1 MQLFR
6 VAWVVLLLIV
16 GATGVLCVAQ
26 SSGSVSASGSFE
38 PLVGMMFIPEGTFE
52 MGDSFDEGCPDELPV
67 HTVMVSAFFIGRY
80 EVTND
85 EMVEV
90 LQWAYENGRLEV
102 SASTVRN
109 ATGDPQKLLHLEEPQ
124 CRITWNG
131 RAFSM
136 KPTKGSGYPCVEV
149 SWYGAL
155 AFCNYRSEMEGLT
168 PCYDL
173 SDWSCN
179 WSANGY
185 RLPTEAEWEKAA
197 RGGVDGHRF
206 PWSDT
211 DTIQH
216 TRANYESRANY
227 SYVTSSYDT
236 SYDTSLTV
244 GDHPDY
250 ADGET
255 PYTSPVGS
263 FAPNGYGLYDT
274 AGNVW
279 EWVWDLWDAGYYA
292 ESPKVDPRGPSS
304 TSSLYR
310 VVRSGR
316 WGYDAFSSRIS
327 GRRHGWPG
335 GRRRMGFR
343 IVLPSSL

>member
-1 MQLFR
+1 MRLFQ
-6 VAWVVLLLIV
+6 AALVVLLL
-16 GATGVLCVAQ
+16 VLAVTSFLGIAQ
-26 SSGSVSASGSFE
+26 SSDSSPTSISNVE
-38 PLVGMMFIPEGTFE
+38 PPIGMVLIPAGTFE
-52 MGDSFDEGCPDELPV
+52 MGDSFNEGCPDERPV
-67 HTVMVSAFFIGRY
+67 HTVTVSAFYIGCY

-90 LQWAYENGRLEV
+90 LQWAYENDKIEV
-102 SASTVRN
+102 SDSTVRN
-109 ATGDPQKLLHLEEPQ
+109 ATGDPQKLLHLEEDQ
-124 CRITWNG
+124 CRITWSG
-131 RAFSM
+131 RAFGM
-136 KPTKGSGYPCVEV
+136 KSTKGSGYPCVEV

-173 SDWSCN
+173 RDWSCN

-185 RLPTEAEWEKAA
+185 RLPTEAEWERAA

-216 TRANYESRANY
+216 TRSNYESRSNY
-227 SYVTSSYDT
+227 
-236 SYDTSLTV
+236 SYDTSLTS

-250 ADGET
+250 YDGEF

-263 FAPNGYGLYDT
+263 FAPNGYGLYDM

-279 EWVWDLWDAGYYA
+279 EWVWDLWDANYYA
-292 ESPKVDPRGPSS
+292 VSPEVDPRGPSS

-316 WGYDAFSSRIS
+316 WGYDASSCRIS

-343 IVLPSSL
+343 IALPAGQ

>member
-6 VAWVVLLLIV
+6 VVLVVLLLV
-16 GATGVLCVAQ
+16 FGATSFLGMAQ
-26 SSGSVSASGSFE
+26 SSVNSPTSGNFE
-38 PLVGMMFIPEGTFE
+38 PLVGMVLIPAGTFE
-52 MGDSFDEGCPDELPV
+52 MGDSFEEGCPDELPV
-67 HTVMVSAFFIGRY
+67 HTVTVSAFYIGRY

-90 LQWAYENGRLEV
+90 LQWAYENDKIEV
-102 SASTVRN
+102 SVSTVRN
-109 ATGDPQKLLHLEEPQ
+109 AIGDPQKLLHLDEAQ
-124 CRITWNG
+124 CRITWDG
-131 RAFSM
+131 RAFVM
-136 KPTKGSGYPCVEV
+136 KSTKASGYPCVEV

-179 WSANGY
+179 WLANGY
-185 RLPTEAEWEKAA
+185 RLPTEAEWERAA

-216 TRANYESRANY
+216 TRSNYESRSNY
-227 SYVTSSYDT
+227 
-236 SYDTSLTV
+236 SYDTSLTT

-250 ADGET
+250 ADGDY

-263 FAPNGYGLYDT
+263 FAPNGYGLYDM

-279 EWVWDLWDAGYYA
+279 EWVWDLWDANYYA
-292 ESPKVDPRGPSS
+292 VSPKVDPHGPLS

-316 WGYDAFSSRIS
+316 WGYDASSCRIS

-343 IVLPSSL
+343 IVLPSGQ